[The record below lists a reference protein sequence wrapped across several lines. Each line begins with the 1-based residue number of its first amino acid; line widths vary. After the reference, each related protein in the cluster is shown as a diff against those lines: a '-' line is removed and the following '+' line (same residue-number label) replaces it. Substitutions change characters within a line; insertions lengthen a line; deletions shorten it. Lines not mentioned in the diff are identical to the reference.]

1 MKAIVSGG
9 AGFIG
14 SHLVESLLAEGAEV
28 HVIDN
33 LVTGHSNYVPLGA
46 TLHQLDIRDD
56 EAKQLIVSLKPEVV
70 FHLAAQVDV
79 QRSVLEPDYDSGVN
93 ISGTVNLLEACRL
106 MSVKK
111 FIFASSC
118 AVYGDQPVSMIQ
130 EETPQHPIS
139 YYGLSK
145 LACEWYIELFHRLY
159 GLNYSILRYA
169 NVYGPR
175 QTPKGEGG
183 VVANFLNRLKTD
195 RPLTIFGD
203 GEQTR
208 DFVYVKDVVSAN
220 LAVIGKG
227 DLQTLQI
234 GTATPTTINQLADL
248 LKNIHGRDVQIQY
261 TAERKGD
268 IRNSCL
274 DNRKAAME
282 LRWRPKYNLNEG
294 LAQTYGY
301 MVENEHTC

>member
-1 MKAIVSGG
+1 MKVIVTGG

-14 SHLVESLLAEGAEV
+14 SHLVESLLSNGAKV

-33 LVTGHSNYVPLGA
+33 LVTGHSEHVPFGA
-46 TLHQLDIRDD
+46 TLHPFNIRDE
-56 EAKQLIVSLKPEVV
+56 EAKELIISLRPDVV
-70 FHLAAQVDV
+70 FHQAAQVDV
-79 QRSVLEPDYDSGVN
+79 QRSVLEPDYDAGVN
-93 ISGTVNLLEACRL
+93 IAGTVNLLEASRL
-106 MSVKK
+106 ASVKK
-111 FIFASSC
+111 FIFASSY
-118 AVYGDQPVSMIQ
+118 AVYGDQPMPMIH

-145 LACEWYIELFHRLY
+145 LTCEWYIELFHRLY
-159 GLNYSILRYA
+159 GLNYTILRYA

-183 VVANFLNRLKTD
+183 VVAIFMNRLKSE

-220 LAVIGKG
+220 LAAVDKG
-227 DLQTLQI
+227 DLQTLQV
-234 GTATPTTINQLADL
+234 GTATPTAINQLADL
-248 LKNIHGRDVQIQY
+248 LNKIHGREIQIRY
-261 TAERKGD
+261 EAERLGD

-274 DNRKAAME
+274 DNRKAAAE
-282 LRWRPKYNLNEG
+282 LGWKPRYNLCDG
-294 LAQTYGY
+294 LAETYGY
-301 MVENEHTC
+301 VIENEFAS